1 MPAPRRVAFGFQA
14 AAAAMLLAA
23 ACSRQVPPS
32 NPEITLVQHPT
43 NPGESYVAVKGIG
56 SQAARAL
63 KKLQPGADE
72 WRRVFTVR
80 VLGPDN
86 TASATPIAGKYFV
99 DGDTVHFTPLFPFD
113 AGRKY
118 QARYEGAGVLSG
130 ETAAA
135 AEAIVALPAPA
146 AATPVHV
153 TAVFPS
159 SDELPENQLRMYI
172 HFSGPMGRRGGLEH
186 VSLLDDHGKPVV
198 DPFLPVDGELWNAGR
213 TRYTVFFDP
222 GRQKRGI
229 LPNREMGFSLAAGR
243 KYTLRIDREWID
255 GNGNPLRESFTK
267 SFRVTPPDLAPLD
280 PKVWTIA
287 APREGTRDSI
297 SVMFPEPLDH
307 GLLLR
312 AVGVRRNGAPVV
324 GDVRVDAHET
334 RWTMTPN
341 EPWRAGD
348 YSIIALGILEDLAGN
363 RIGRAFEV
371 VSQDGKG
378 EDDAAVSEVRFSLLP
393 PAR

>member
-1 MPAPRRVAFGFQA
+1 M
-14 AAAAMLLAA
+14 
-23 ACSRQVPPS
+23 
-32 NPEITLVQHPT
+32 
-43 NPGESYVAVKGIG
+43 
-56 SQAARAL
+56 
-63 KKLQPGADE
+63 
-72 WRRVFTVR
+72 FTVR

-86 TASATPIAGKYFV
+86 TASATPIAGRYLV

-118 QARYEGAGVLSG
+118 QARYEGAEFLSG
-130 ETAAA
+130 EAAPTG
-135 AEAIVALPAPA
+135 EAIVALPAPA
-146 AATPVHV
+146 AAAPVHV

-159 SDELPENQLRMYI
+159 SDEVPENQLRMYI
-172 HFSGPMGRRGGLEH
+172 HFSGPMGRRGSLEH
-186 VSLLDDHGKPVV
+186 VSLLDDHGKAVV
-198 DPFLPVDGELWNAGR
+198 DPFLPVDGELWNADR

-229 LPNREMGFSLAAGR
+229 LPNREMGFSLAEGR
-243 KYTLRIDREWID
+243 KYTLVVDREWID

-267 SFRVTPPDLAPLD
+267 SFRVTAPDLAPLD

-297 SVMFPEPLDH
+297 SVTFPEPLDH

-334 RWTMTPN
+334 RWRMTPN

-348 YSIIALGILEDLAGN
+348 YSVIALGILEDLAGN

-371 VSQDGKG
+371 VSKDDRG
-378 EDDAAVSEVRFSLLP
+378 EDDAAVSEVAFSLLP

>member
-1 MPAPRRVAFGFQA
+1 MSAPRRSSFRFQA

-23 ACSRQVPPS
+23 ACSRPVPPS
-32 NPEITLVQHPT
+32 TPEISLVEQPT
-43 NPGESYVAVKGIG
+43 NPGASYVAVKGIG

-72 WRRVFTVR
+72 WSRVFAVR

-86 TASATPIAGKYFV
+86 TASATPIAGKYVV
-99 DGDTVHFTPLFPFD
+99 DGDTVRFTPLFPFD

-118 QARYEGAGVLSG
+118 QARYEGAGFLSG
-130 ETAAA
+130 ETAPA

-146 AATPVHV
+146 AAAPVHV

-159 SDELPENQLRMYI
+159 SDEVPENQLRMYI

-186 VSLLDDHGKPVV
+186 VSLLDDHGKAVV
-198 DPFLPVDGELWNAGR
+198 DPFLPVDGDLWNADR

-243 KYTLRIDREWID
+243 KYTLVVDREWID

-267 SFRVTPPDLAPLD
+267 SFRVAPPDLAPLD

-297 SVMFPEPLDH
+297 SVTFPEPLDH

-312 AVGVRRNGAPVV
+312 AVGVRRNGAPIV

-348 YSIIALGILEDLAGN
+348 YSVIALGILEDLAGN

-371 VSQDGKG
+371 VSKDDKG
-378 EDDAAVSEVRFSLLP
+378 EDDAAVSEVPFSLLP